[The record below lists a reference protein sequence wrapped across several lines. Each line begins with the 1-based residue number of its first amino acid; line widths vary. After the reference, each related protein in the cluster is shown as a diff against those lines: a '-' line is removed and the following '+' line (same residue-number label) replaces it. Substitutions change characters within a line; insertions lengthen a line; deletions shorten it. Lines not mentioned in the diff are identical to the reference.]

1 MTKLVLQLALVI
13 IVARLLGWFFPRF
26 LKLPKVL
33 GELVSGM
40 IIGPYALGGIS
51 FEILHGPIFHIP
63 PGGELAV
70 TPELYGFAVVA
81 SIVLLFFSGLETDLP
96 TFLKFSAKGSVVG
109 LGGVIV
115 SFAFGDLMTV
125 LLMPSVHSVMDPA
138 ALFLGTLSTATSV
151 GITARILSEKRKMS
165 SPEGVTI
172 LAAAVLDD
180 VLGIVLLA
188 VVVGISKVSTTHGPI
203 PWGHIGVIALKAF
216 GFWIASTVIGIIV
229 APKLTK
235 GLKRFKSMDMIAS
248 ISFGIALLLSGL
260 AELAGLAMI
269 IGAYVIGLAL
279 SQTDISHEI
288 QKKMHGVYEFFVPV
302 FFSVMGMMVNFEA
315 MKEIWAFGLI
325 FSLVAILGKLIGCG
339 VPAFFAGFNLRGV
352 LRIGCGML
360 PRGEVTLIVA
370 GIGLSS
376 GAIGHDLFGVSI
388 MTLLVASVV
397 APPLLIKSFDG
408 GSGYRK
414 KFAASGA
421 QQNIQTIELSF
432 PTPRMSKFI
441 LELVLDSFR
450 NEEFFV
456 QQMDLGKDIYHV
468 RKDQLTI
475 TVILNDTMLTV
486 NTQPENEQFVRLL
499 MLEEILVLKDFLG
512 GLEGMKSPDMMGA
525 EMLRGM
531 FSSSDNKSLE
541 SSEP

>member
-1 MTKLVLQLALVI
+1 MLVLQLALVI
-13 IVARLLGWFFPRF
+13 ITAKLLGWAFPKF

-51 FEILHGPIFHIP
+51 LEILNGPIFQIP
-63 PGGELAV
+63 AGGELSV

-81 SIVLLFFSGLETDLP
+81 SIILLFFSGLETDLP
-96 TFLKFSAKGSVVG
+96 TFIKFSAKGSVVG

-115 SFAFGDLMTV
+115 SFVFGDLLTV
-125 LLMPSVHSVMDPA
+125 LLMPNIHSVMDPA
-138 ALFLGTLSTATSV
+138 ALFLGTLCTATSV
-151 GITARILSEKRKMS
+151 GITARILSEKKKMS

-229 APKLTK
+229 APRLTK

-248 ISFGIALLLSGL
+248 ISFGIALLLSGF

-288 QKKMHGVYEFFVPV
+288 QKKLHGVYEFFVPV

-315 MKEIWAFGLI
+315 MKGIWVFGLI
-325 FSLVAILGKLIGCG
+325 FSFVAILGKMIGCG
-339 VPAFFAGFNLRGV
+339 LPAFFAGFNMRGV
-352 LRIGCGML
+352 FRIGCGML

-388 MTLLVASVV
+388 MTLLVASIV

-414 KFAASGA
+414 KFAADKDHHV
-421 QQNIQTIELSF
+421 QTIELSF
-432 PTPRMSKFI
+432 PTMRMSRFI
-441 LELVLDSFR
+441 LELILDSFR

-456 QQMDLGKDIYHV
+456 KQMDSAKDIYQV
-468 RKDQLTI
+468 RKDELNI
-475 TVILNDTMLTV
+475 TVILDDSTLTV
-486 NTQPENEQFVRLL
+486 NTPPEHEHFVRLL
-499 MLEEILVLKDFLG
+499 ISEEVLVLKDFLG

-525 EMLRGM
+525 EILRGM
-531 FSSSDNKSLE
+531 FAAAPSTDDDSLKR
-541 SSEP
+541 